1 MIKILHNTVT
11 FLKRVSLKD
20 NIKHNEINIILY
32 IYININ
38 VLQLHNTVTLWVV
51 FPDGLYYNS

>member
-1 MIKILHNTVT
+1 MDNIKIDQMYIRINYLTKYKLIMIKILHNTVT

-32 IYININ
+32 IYI
-38 VLQLHNTVTLWVV
+38 
-51 FPDGLYYNS
+51 

>member
-1 MIKILHNTVT
+1 MDNIKINQMYIRINYLTKYECIMIQILQNTVT

-32 IYININ
+32 ISKY
-38 VLQLHNTVTLWVV
+38 
-51 FPDGLYYNS
+51 